1 MAYREYTSES
11 YSFLTIDT
19 TLPANDSLILSCKNI
34 AYMTLLVYKLLAEW
48 FQLLIT
54 LARFLFT
61 ALFVVM

>member
-1 MAYREYTSES
+1 MAYREYTSEP

-19 TLPANDSLILSCKNI
+19 TLPANDPLILSCKNI
-34 AYMTLLVYKLLAEW
+34 AYVTLLVYKLLEEW
-48 FQLLIT
+48 FQFLIT